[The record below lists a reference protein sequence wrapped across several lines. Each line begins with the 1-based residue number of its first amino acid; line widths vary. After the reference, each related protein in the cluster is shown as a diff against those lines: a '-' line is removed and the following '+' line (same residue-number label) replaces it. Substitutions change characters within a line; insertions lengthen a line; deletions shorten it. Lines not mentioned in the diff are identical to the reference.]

1 MKPIKYI
8 TIEEAAKED
17 SGALWVQNET
27 SSVEEYAPQGGDLI
41 FNVRDADGAQNLV
54 TIPLTWI
61 PIDIS
66 LDASKAILLKSSDM
80 RKAWSRGLIKIIS
93 AESALSVLES
103 TDAIREVERLEAK
116 RRAISM
122 AVSSKGITGAEVT
135 VVGDTG
141 LESEN
146 TVKTSE
152 ILVGNMDEDGEEFQ
166 ELVSAS
172 FKAWV
177 NSCNAVSEDEAIGK
191 IKIRRTLGEHE
202 VRYLAEHSIHGR
214 IGKWAKSKIKE
225 LAGK

>member
-1 MKPIKYI
+1 MKQPKYI

-27 SSVEEYAPQGGDLI
+27 PSVEDYAPTGGDLI
-41 FNVRDADGAQNLV
+41 FNVRDADGLQNLV
-54 TIPLTWI
+54 TVPLTWI

-66 LDASKAILLKSSDM
+66 LDASKATLLKSSDM
-80 RKAWSRGLIKIIS
+80 RKAWSRGLIKIVS
-93 AESALSVLES
+93 AESALAILES
-103 TDAIREVERLEAK
+103 ADAIREIERLEAK
-116 RRAISM
+116 RRAINM

-141 LESEN
+141 IESDT

-152 ILVGNMDEDGEEFQ
+152 ILVGNLDEDAQEFQ
-166 ELVSAS
+166 ELVSVS

-177 NSCNAVSEDEAIGK
+177 NSCNAVSEEDAIGK

-202 VRYLAEHSIHGR
+202 VRYLAENSVHGR
-214 IGKWAKSKIKE
+214 VAKWAKSKVKE
-225 LAGK
+225 LAAK